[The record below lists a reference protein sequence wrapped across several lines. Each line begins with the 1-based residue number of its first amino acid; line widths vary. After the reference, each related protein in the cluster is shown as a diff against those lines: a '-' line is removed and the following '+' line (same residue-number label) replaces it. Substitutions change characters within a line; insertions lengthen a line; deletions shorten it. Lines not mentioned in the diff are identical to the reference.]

1 MYKTKLRLWKILF
14 PAWLYFI
21 EENDDV
27 NEKKKT
33 RLQRWTE
40 PNGARALNAPGTDNL
55 IGGKRP
61 EGTVTR

>member
-27 NEKKKT
+27 NEKK
-33 RLQRWTE
+33 RRVFNDE
-40 PNGARALNAPGTDNL
+40 PNQMGQEPW
-55 IGGKRP
+55 
-61 EGTVTR
+61 TRRGPTI